1 MRGVIKINLDAAVGQ
16 SFSMLAVVAK
26 DWRGDLIFT
35 CLNKANTNSPFQ
47 VEVEALRWVISL
59 ADWMNSSAI
68 TFEGDF
74 QICLNTVSKH
84 C

>member
-1 MRGVIKINLDAAVGQ
+1 MRGVIKINLDAAVGWANL
-16 SFSMLAVVAK
+16 FPCLVVVAK

-59 ADWMNSSAI
+59 AD
-68 TFEGDF
+68 
-74 QICLNTVSKH
+74 
-84 C
+84 